1 MNPISYIRNEQHCTI
16 RQASQDDAKS
26 LAFIW
31 LQIDQETDY
40 LDREPGEGTLDEHAF
55 KQLIEHDLVIMNRI
69 FLIAE
74 VDGEIV
80 GFARC
85 EGSVL
90 ARKSH
95 TVEFGVGILQAHWGL
110 GLGSAILRYV
120 LDWAR
125 TERLHKVTLSVIETN
140 KKAIALYE
148 RYGFEVE
155 GRLRD
160 DKLIDGQHFDT
171 ILMGYL
177 IPPVTI
183 PENK

>member
-1 MNPISYIRNEQHCTI
+1 MNPISYIRNEQHCLI
-16 RQASQDDAKS
+16 RIATKDDAKS
-26 LAFIW
+26 LVSVR

-40 LDREPGEGTLDEHAF
+40 LDREPGEGTLDEHTF
-55 KQLIEHDLVIMNRI
+55 KQLIEHDFSTTNRI
-69 FLIAE
+69 FLVAE
-74 VDGEIV
+74 VNGKLV

-85 EGSVL
+85 EGSTL

-95 TVEFGVGILQAHWGL
+95 TVEFGVGILQAYWGL

-125 TERLHKVTLSVIETN
+125 TVRIHKVNLSVIETN
-140 KKAIALYE
+140 EKAIALYE

-160 DKLIDGQHFDT
+160 DKLIDGQYFDT
-171 ILMGYL
+171 ILMGHL
-177 IPPVTI
+177 FQSGTI